1 MTDASS
7 QSPPASPGNS
17 PRRARREGQHQSLNR
32 SPKSMQE
39 RIMAHPRILALV
51 LGLIA
56 ATGYP
61 PLGLWPLTL
70 LGIAGLIA
78 LLRRAEARKQA
89 ALIGYLFGWA
99 HLTLANNWI
108 ATAFT
113 FQGKMPSLLGWLAV
127 PLLCLYLAVYPA
139 LAALITHEIAQRLG
153 GRLGARKSASALAY
167 VILFASLWIVTEW
180 LRSWV
185 FTGYPW
191 PPLGLALL
199 GGWEAPGIAKLL
211 PWMGTYALSGIAVL
225 IAGAALWTLEKRQWL
240 LGAAL
245 AVAVTVQMFVP
256 GNFGAQAGQAGQE
269 GTVRFTLV
277 QPNIPQEERDAAHKF
292 EEHFARLAKHSYDED
307 NPKRIIFW
315 PESAVPDYLRDG
327 YPQRYY
333 SQRTIAAD
341 PGFARQR
348 IGTTIGSNG
357 KLMFGAVDLEIGEKM
372 GRETAVGAYNAVT
385 TIDGEGN
392 LGARYSKS
400 HLVPYGEYLALRWLL
415 EPLGATR
422 LVAGSIDFIPGPG
435 PQTFDLGDYGKAGV
449 QICYEIVFSGQV
461 VDRSNRPDYIFNPS
475 NDGWFGSWGPPQH
488 LGQSRMRAL
497 EEGLPVLRST
507 TDGISA
513 VVDASGIVRQHIP
526 SGADG
531 GISGFI
537 PPAKAPTWF
546 AQIGNALP
554 LIWAALLF
562 VISIVV
568 LRRRAR

>member
-1 MTDASS
+1 MTETAS
-7 QSPPASPGNS
+7 QSPSIS
-17 PRRARREGQHQSLNR
+17 PRRARRKAQRQSLHR
-32 SPKSMQE
+32 SPEGFWGS
-39 RIMAHPRILALV
+39 ILAHPRITALL

-70 LGIAGLIA
+70 FGIAGLIA
-78 LLRRAEARKQA
+78 LLRRADTRKDA

-113 FQGKMPSLLGWLAV
+113 FQAKMPETLGWLAV
-127 PLLCLYLAVYPA
+127 PLLCLYLAIYPA
-139 LAALITHEIAQRLG
+139 LAALITYEISQRLDKG
-153 GRLGARKSASALAY
+153 KSASTLAFAM
-167 VILFASLWIVTEW
+167 LFASLWIVTEW

-199 GGWEAPGIAKLL
+199 GGWDAPGIAKLL
-211 PWMGTYALSGIAVL
+211 PWLGTYALSGFAVL
-225 IAGAALWTLEKRQWL
+225 IAGAALWTMEKRQWL
-240 LGAAL
+240 LGFAL
-245 AVAVTVQMFVP
+245 AVAVVVQMFVP
-256 GNFGAQAGQAGQE
+256 GNFAGQTAAE
-269 GTVRFTLV
+269 GSVRYTLV
-277 QPNIPQEERDAAHKF
+277 QPNIPQEERDAGHKF
-292 EEHFARLAKHSYDED
+292 EEHFGRLAEHSYDPA
-307 NPKRIIFW
+307 NPKRIVFW

-333 SQRTIAAD
+333 NQRTIGAD
-341 PGFARQR
+341 PEFSRQR
-348 IGTTIGSNG
+348 IGATIGSNAKVMLG
-357 KLMFGAVDLEIGEKM
+357 VVDLEIGEKM
-372 GRETAVGAYNAVT
+372 GRQTVVGAYNAVT

-392 LGARYSKS
+392 LGPRYAKS

-435 PQTFDLGDYGKAGV
+435 AQTFDAGEYGKAGV

-461 VDRSNRPDYIFNPS
+461 VDRANRPDYIFNPS

-488 LGQSRMRAL
+488 LGQARMRAI

-513 VVDASGIVRQHIP
+513 VVDVDGMVRQHIP
-526 SGADG
+526 SGVDG

-546 AQIGNALP
+546 ARAGNSLP
-554 LIWAALLF
+554 LGWAALLMI
-562 VISIVV
+562 ISIVA
-568 LRRRAR
+568 LRCRAV